1 MSKAVSAVF
10 HLLSTNTALIAQV
23 PAARIKAGI
32 LPQNTTL
39 PAISITHIS
48 TAYGEQLSGQ
58 SSWNISRVQITVI
71 ASTYVQQAAVMLL
84 VKAAV
89 PRNRGTING
98 VNVECIIRDSDGPDF
113 TDADAGFYMQSI
125 DYKVLFNE

>member
-1 MSKAVSAVF
+1 MSKAVSAVRY
-10 HLLSTNTALIAQV
+10 LLANNASLIAQV
-23 PAARIKAGI
+23 PATRIMAGI
-32 LPQNTTL
+32 LPQGTTL
-39 PAISITHIS
+39 PAISVTHIS
-48 TAYGEQLSGQ
+48 TTYGQQLSGQ
-58 SSWNISRVQITVI
+58 SSWNESRVQVTVI
-71 ASTYVQQAAVMLL
+71 ASTYVQQATVMLL

-98 VNVECIIRDSDGPDF
+98 VKVECILREFDGPDF

>member
-1 MSKAVSAVF
+1 MSKAVSAICY
-10 HLLSTNTALIAQV
+10 LLANNAGLTTQV

-32 LPQNTTL
+32 LPQGTAL

-48 TAYGEQLSGQ
+48 TTYGEQLSGQ
-58 SSWNISRVQITVI
+58 SSWNISRVQVTVI
-71 ASTYVQQAAVMLL
+71 ASTYVQQATVMML
-84 VKAAV
+84 VKAAIT
-89 PRNRGTING
+89 RNRGTING